1 MVVLS
6 FLTSK
11 ENSMKT
17 SANRFVIA
25 ITFITFILYGCSK
38 TTDINS
44 AGNLQSGTITRTGS
58 HVYGLLPTTPD
69 QILNVPLYSR
79 EAFNSSLIEKGVTP
93 PPSVPKVYTLVS
105 PPVRDQGQIGSCT
118 AFCGAESDEILY
130 YYKNQSWPSTLS
142 PAFVYYCE
150 RVLILKQRITA
161 DNGASM
167 VNIPQA
173 LQKYGDCLE
182 TSYTYPS
189 SNTSTA
195 YKTAPTSTALTEGLS
210 YVIGQKKTNYAMII
224 SGDTAAVKNILRSN
238 TPVML
243 GFNVYDNTK
252 YAYFEGL
259 NTTSYTYNPLTSTGK
274 LATGVRLLGGHAVP
288 IIGYDDNLKAFLIE
302 NSWGTSWGNGG
313 YFYMPYTVFMSKTI
327 VPSSNVYYATLN

>member
-1 MVVLS
+1 
-6 FLTSK
+6 
-11 ENSMKT
+11 MKT
-17 SANRFVIA
+17 LTNRFFVA
-25 ITFITFILYGCSK
+25 VSLLAFLVYGCSK
-38 TTDINS
+38 SSIESSNN
-44 AGNLQSGTITRTGS
+44 NLIQPNNLSSNGT
-58 HVYGLLPTTPD
+58 HVYGLLPMSPD
-69 QILNVPLYSR
+69 QYMNLPLYSK
-79 EAFNSSLIEKGVTP
+79 ETFQSGLVQKSVTLNP
-93 PPSVPKVYTLVS
+93 PHIYTLVS
-105 PPVRDQGQIGSCT
+105 PAVRDQGQIGSCT
-118 AFCGAESDEILY
+118 AFCGAEADEILY
-130 YYKNQSWPSTLS
+130 YYKYSAWQSILS
-142 PAFVYYCE
+142 PAFIYYCE
-150 RVLILKQRITA
+150 RVLIQGQPISA
-161 DNGASM
+161 DLGAYM
-167 VNIPQA
+167 VNIPQE

-182 TSYTYPS
+182 SSYLYPS

-210 YVIGQKKTNYAMII
+210 YVIGQKKTSYAMII